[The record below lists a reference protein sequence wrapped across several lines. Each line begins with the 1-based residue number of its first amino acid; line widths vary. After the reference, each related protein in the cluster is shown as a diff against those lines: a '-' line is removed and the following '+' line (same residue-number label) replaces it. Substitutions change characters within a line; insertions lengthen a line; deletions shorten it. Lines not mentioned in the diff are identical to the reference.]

1 VRRLVRELEA
11 NTILKPTLPRRHM
24 APPWNGREGPD
35 DARLWG
41 LAEDAASLGHWHFD
55 VASDKLTLSEQVF
68 RICGRDPT
76 KFKSTPQELRGFVHP
91 DDLEKVVAT
100 LRAAVDAGRSFEFDY
115 RLTRPDGEIRSV
127 ICRGQPEYGEDGKL
141 VGLFGVITDVTEAF
155 AAIRSIQDQNEMLD
169 LAAELAH
176 LGHWVWNKESDRL
189 AYCSEHLARIYDLA
203 PATFLSRFP
212 RPDKI
217 APMLVEEDR
226 QRYIDV
232 VNHALA
238 NGEPYRTDY
247 RVTAPRNTV
256 KYLRE
261 IGQPIFDYDEKL
273 VRYIATV
280 QDVTE
285 ATLREHELE
294 EAKRGLEALNLQ
306 KDKLFSII
314 AHDLRSPFNSVIGF
328 ADLLASKSHELS
340 PGKVASYA
348 QIVREAAS
356 GVHDLLDN
364 LLAWASYQIRDD
376 ALKLAPV
383 NLQNAAA
390 AALEPLMHM
399 AEAKRVTIVN
409 GISGIDVMGDEPL
422 LRIVFRNLV
431 SNGIKFSRT
440 GGMVQ
445 VTAEPAPEVAGMVRI
460 TVRDNGVG
468 ISGASPGNLFELG
481 RGMSAT
487 GTRGEKGTGLGL
499 YLCRDIVARHGGG
512 IWADEACSDGAAF
525 HFTLPAPN

>member
-1 VRRLVRELEA
+1 MLEA
-11 NTILKPTLPRRHM
+11 NTILKPTWPRRHL

-41 LAEDAASLGHWHFD
+41 LAENAASLGHWHWD
-55 VASDKLTLSEQVF
+55 VTSDVLTWSEQIY
-68 RICGRDPT
+68 RIHGLDPDTFTPTT
-76 KFKSTPQELRGFVHP
+76 KASGEAIHP
-91 DDLEKVVAT
+91 DDRAKVQEVMRTAMES
-100 LRAAVDAGRSFEFDY
+100 GRSFEFDC
-115 RLTRPDGEIRSV
+115 RLLRPDGDVRSV
-127 ICRGQPEYGEDGKL
+127 ICRGQPDYGDEGQV
-141 VGLFGVITDVTEAF
+141 VGVFGVITDVTEAF

-176 LGHWVWNKESDRL
+176 LGHWVWNKDSDRL

-203 PATFLSRFP
+203 PATFLTRFS
-212 RPDKI
+212 RPDKVVTMI
-217 APMLVEEDR
+217 VEEDAN
-226 QRYIDV
+226 RYVDV
-232 VNHALA
+232 VNQALA

-247 RVTAPRNTV
+247 RIKTARGAV

-261 IGQPIFDYDEKL
+261 IGQPIFDYDDKL

-285 ATLREHELE
+285 ATLREQELE
-294 EAKRGLEALNLQ
+294 DAKRGLEALNLQ

-328 ADLLASKSHELS
+328 ADLLAAKSHELS

-364 LLAWASYQIRDD
+364 LLAWASYQIRDG

-390 AALEPLMHM
+390 GALEPLMHM
-399 AEAKRVTIVN
+399 AEAKQITIAN
-409 GISGIDVMGDEPL
+409 GIQGVSAMGDEPL
-422 LRIVFRNLV
+422 LRIVLRNLV
-431 SNGIKFSRT
+431 SNGIKFSRN

-445 VTAEPAPEVAGMVRI
+445 ITAARPAEEPGMVRV

-468 ISGASPGNLFELG
+468 ISGTAGSSLFELG
-481 RGMSAT
+481 RGMSSP

-499 YLCRDIVARHGGG
+499 YLCRDIIVRHGGR
-512 IWADEACSDGAAF
+512 ICVDESCTNGAAF
-525 HFTLPAPN
+525 HFTLPGAE

>member
-1 VRRLVRELEA
+1 MGVGGKR
-11 NTILKPTLPRRHM
+11 
-24 APPWNGREGPD
+24 GQ
-35 DARLWG
+35 
-41 LAEDAASLGHWHFD
+41 SLGHWHWD
-55 VASDKLTLSEQVF
+55 VASDVLTWSEQVYL
-68 RICGRDPT
+68 IHGQDPHSFTPNT
-76 KFKSTPQELRGFVHP
+76 KAGAEAVHP
-91 DDLEKVVAT
+91 DDRESVETVMRTAMEN
-100 LRAAVDAGRSFEFDY
+100 GRSFEFDC
-115 RLTRPDGEIRSV
+115 RLIRPDGDVRSV
-127 ICRGQPEYGEDGKL
+127 ICRGQPEYADDGKI
-141 VGLFGVITDVTEAF
+141 VGVFGVITDVTEAF

-203 PATFLSRFP
+203 PAMFLSRFP

-217 APMLVEEDR
+217 APIIVDEDR
-226 QRYIDV
+226 QRYVDT
-232 VNHALA
+232 VNQALTA
-238 NGEPYRTDY
+238 GEPYRTDY
-247 RVTAPRNTV
+247 RIKTARGAI

-261 IGQPIFDYDEKL
+261 IGQPIFDYDDKL

-285 ATLREHELE
+285 ATLREQELE

-328 ADLLASKSHELS
+328 ADLLAAKAHELS

-383 NLQNAAA
+383 NLQSAAA
-390 AALEPLMHM
+390 VALEPLIHM
-399 AEAKRVTIVN
+399 AEAKQITIAN
-409 GISGIDVMGDEPL
+409 GILGMSAMGDEPL
-422 LRIVFRNLV
+422 LRIVLRNLV
-431 SNGIKFSRT
+431 SNGIKFSRS
-440 GGMVQ
+440 GGIVQ
-445 VTAEPAPEVAGMVRI
+445 VTAARQPEDPGMVRV

-468 ISGASPGNLFELG
+468 ISSACGESLFDLG
-481 RGMSAT
+481 RGMSSP

-499 YLCRDIVARHGGG
+499 YLCRDIIVRHGGR
-512 IWADEACSDGAAF
+512 IWADDACVNGAAF
-525 HFTLPAPN
+525 HFTLPGAE